1 MSRWK
6 ALPAELDPR
15 VRQLL
20 VRLRRLKDH
29 NGLTMRQLSARTG
42 YSAKSWERYLSG
54 RSVPPRDAVEAL
66 ARIGG
71 EDPTRLLA
79 LHEVA
84 VEARRDR
91 PSGAPEQAVRAH
103 AVTEP
108 AVTEPVIAEPAVTE
122 HAVTEPVMTESAL
135 SDAAEAVP
143 AAPEAVAPEPV
154 REPAPV
160 TMPTRAA
167 EGPRISR
174 RALSLALV
182 SGCVALVLAASAA
195 VLVAVRF
202 MDDGKGG
209 GPAPAG
215 HAAST
220 AAASP
225 AAKAAYSC
233 HLERIDGRW
242 YAGNS
247 RATRATVAYG
257 NSGPQVAEVQCLL
270 RRAGISP
277 GGIDGM
283 FGPLTM
289 GAVERFQRQA
299 HLDVDGI
306 AGPRTWKALRG

>member
-29 NGLTMRQLSARTG
+29 NGLTMRQLAARTG

-54 RSVPPRDAVEAL
+54 RSVPPRDAVEAM
-66 ARIGG
+66 ARICG
-71 EDPTRLLA
+71 DDAVRLLA

-84 VEARRDR
+84 VEAWRDK
-91 PSGAPEQAVRAH
+91 PSGTQEQATREQATREQSTQEQG
-103 AVTEP
+103 VTEP
-108 AVTEPVIAEPAVTE
+108 AVMEPA
-122 HAVTEPVMTESAL
+122 P
-135 SDAAEAVP
+135 SDAAPPVP
-143 AAPEAVAPEPV
+143 AGPEAVAPEPG
-154 REPAPV
+154 

-174 RALSLALV
+174 RSLSIVLV
-182 SGCVALVLAASAA
+182 AGCVALVLAASAA
-195 VLVAVRF
+195 VFVAVRF
-202 MDDGKGG
+202 VGDEKGG
-209 GPAPAG
+209 APAPAG

-225 AAKAAYSC
+225 AATKAAYRC
-233 HLERIDGRW
+233 RLERIDGRW

-247 RATRATVAYG
+247 RATDATVAYG
-257 NSGPQVAEVQCLL
+257 DSGPQVAEVQCLL

-289 GAVERFQRQA
+289 GAVERLQKQA

-306 AGPRTWKALRG
+306 AGPNTWKALRG

>member
-29 NGLTMRQLSARTG
+29 NGLTMRQLAARTG

-54 RSVPPRDAVEAL
+54 RSVPPRDAVEAM

-84 VEARRDR
+84 VAARRDR
-91 PSGAPEQAVRAH
+91 PQGAPEQDAP
-103 AVTEP
+103 EQG
-108 AVTEPVIAEPAVTE
+108 VTE
-122 HAVTEPVMTESAL
+122 HVLTETVMTDAGQ
-135 SDAAEAVP
+135 SDVA
-143 AAPEAVAPEPV
+143 AVAPVPEQ
-154 REPAPV
+154 V
-160 TMPTRAA
+160 TTSATRAA

-174 RALSLALV
+174 RALSIALV
-182 SGCVALVLAASAA
+182 SGSVALVLAASAA
-195 VLVAVRF
+195 VLVAVRI
-202 MDDGKGG
+202 MDDDKGG
-209 GPAPAG
+209 APAPAG
-215 HAAST
+215 HAAAT
-220 AAASP
+220 ASP
-225 AAKAAYSC
+225 PPATKAAYSC
-233 HLERIDGRW
+233 HLERAGGHW

-247 RATRATVAYG
+247 RATDSTVAYG
-257 NSGPQVAEVQCLL
+257 DSGPQVAEVQCLL

-306 AGPRTWKALRG
+306 VGPHTWKALRG

>member
-29 NGLTMRQLSARTG
+29 NGLTMRQLAARTG

-54 RSVPPRDAVEAL
+54 RSVPPPDAVEAL
-66 ARIGG
+66 ARICGD
-71 EDPTRLLA
+71 DPVRLLA

-84 VEARRDR
+84 VEAWRDK
-91 PSGAPEQAVRAH
+91 SAGAPEQGAPEQGVTDPSTREQAVAEP
-103 AVTEP
+103 VEMEP
-108 AVTEPVIAEPAVTE
+108 AP
-122 HAVTEPVMTESAL
+122 
-135 SDAAEAVP
+135 SDAAEPVP
-143 AAPEAVAPEPV
+143 AGPPAVAPDAEPEPV
-154 REPAPV
+154 MMA
-160 TMPTRAA
+160 THAA

-174 RALSLALV
+174 RALSVALV

-195 VLVAVRF
+195 VFVAVRF
-202 MDDGKGG
+202 AGDEKGG
-209 GPAPAG
+209 APAPAG

-220 AAASP
+220 AAGSP
-225 AAKAAYSC
+225 AATKAAYRC
-233 HLERIDGRW
+233 HLERIGGHW

-247 RATRATVAYG
+247 RATNATVAYG
-257 NSGPQVAEVQCLL
+257 DSGPQVAEVQCLL

-306 AGPRTWKALRG
+306 AGPHTWKALRG

>member
-29 NGLTMRQLSARTG
+29 NGLTMRQLAARTG

-54 RSVPPRDAVEAL
+54 RSVPPRDAVEAM

-84 VEARRDR
+84 VAARRGR
-91 PSGAPEQAVRAH
+91 PQGAPEQDAP
-103 AVTEP
+103 EQG
-108 AVTEPVIAEPAVTE
+108 VTE
-122 HAVTEPVMTESAL
+122 HVLTETVMTDAGQ
-135 SDAAEAVP
+135 SDVAAVAPVPAGAEA
-143 AAPEAVAPEPV
+143 AAPEPEQ
-154 REPAPV
+154 V
-160 TMPTRAA
+160 TTSATRAA

-174 RALSLALV
+174 RALSIALV
-182 SGCVALVLAASAA
+182 SGSVALVLAASAA
-195 VLVAVRF
+195 VLVAVRI
-202 MDDGKGG
+202 MDDDKGG
-209 GPAPAG
+209 APAPAG
-215 HAAST
+215 HAAAT
-220 AAASP
+220 ASP
-225 AAKAAYSC
+225 PPATKAAYSC
-233 HLERIDGRW
+233 HLERAGGHW

-247 RATRATVAYG
+247 RATDSTVAYG
-257 NSGPQVAEVQCLL
+257 DSGPQVAEVQCLL

-306 AGPRTWKALRG
+306 VGPHTWKALRG

>member
-29 NGLTMRQLSARTG
+29 NGLTMRQLAARTG

-54 RSVPPRDAVEAL
+54 RSVPPRDAVEAM
-66 ARIGG
+66 ARICG
-71 EDPTRLLA
+71 DDAVRLLA

-84 VEARRDR
+84 VEAWRDK
-91 PSGAPEQAVRAH
+91 PSGTQEQATREQATREQSTREQSTREQSTQEQS
-103 AVTEP
+103 AQEQGVTEP
-108 AVTEPVIAEPAVTE
+108 AVMEP
-122 HAVTEPVMTESAL
+122 AL
-135 SDAAEAVP
+135 SDAAPPVP
-143 AAPEAVAPEPV
+143 AGPEAVAPEPG
-154 REPAPV
+154 

-174 RALSLALV
+174 RSLSIALV
-182 SGCVALVLAASAA
+182 AGCVALVLAASAA
-195 VLVAVRF
+195 VFVAVRF
-202 MDDGKGG
+202 VGDEKGG
-209 GPAPAG
+209 APAPAG

-225 AAKAAYSC
+225 AATKAAYRC
-233 HLERIDGRW
+233 RLERIDGRW

-247 RATRATVAYG
+247 RATDATVAYG
-257 NSGPQVAEVQCLL
+257 DSGPQVAEVQCLL

-289 GAVERFQRQA
+289 GAVERLQKQA

-306 AGPRTWKALRG
+306 AGPNTWKALRG

>member
-1 MSRWK
+1 MNAWWGNMSRWK

-29 NGLTMRQLSARTG
+29 NGLTMRQLAARTG

-54 RSVPPRDAVEAL
+54 RSVPPPDAVEAM
-66 ARIGG
+66 ARICGD
-71 EDPTRLLA
+71 DPVRLLA

-84 VEARRDR
+84 VEAWRDK
-91 PSGAPEQAVRAH
+91 PSGAPEQGAPEQGVTDPSRREQAVAEP
-103 AVTEP
+103 VEMEP
-108 AVTEPVIAEPAVTE
+108 AP
-122 HAVTEPVMTESAL
+122 
-135 SDAAEAVP
+135 SDAAEPVP
-143 AAPEAVAPEPV
+143 AGPPAVAPEAEPEPV
-154 REPAPV
+154 MMA
-160 TMPTRAA
+160 TRAA

-174 RALSLALV
+174 RALSVALV

-195 VLVAVRF
+195 VFVAVRF
-202 MDDGKGG
+202 AGDEKGG
-209 GPAPAG
+209 APASAG
-215 HAAST
+215 LAAST
-220 AAASP
+220 AAGSP
-225 AAKAAYSC
+225 AATKAAYRC
-233 HLERIDGRW
+233 HLERIGGHW

-247 RATRATVAYG
+247 RATNATVAYG
-257 NSGPQVAEVQCLL
+257 DSGPQVAEVQCLL

-306 AGPRTWKALRG
+306 AGPHTWKALRG

>member
-29 NGLTMRQLSARTG
+29 NGLTMRQLAARTG

-54 RSVPPRDAVEAL
+54 RSVPPRDAVEAM

-84 VEARRDR
+84 VAAWRDK
-91 PSGAPEQAVRAH
+91 PPGAPEEGA
-103 AVTEP
+103 TEQG
-108 AVTEPVIAEPAVTE
+108 AAEHAVTE
-122 HAVTEPVMTESAL
+122 HALTEPVMTDAGPSA
-135 SDAAEAVP
+135 AAA
-143 AAPEAVAPEPV
+143 AAPESEQ
-154 REPAPV
+154 V
-160 TMPTRAA
+160 TTSATRAA

-174 RALSLALV
+174 RALSIALV
-182 SGCVALVLAASAA
+182 SGSVALVLAASAA
-195 VLVAVRF
+195 ALVAVRI
-202 MDDGKGG
+202 MDDDKSGA
-209 GPAPAG
+209 PAPAG
-215 HAAST
+215 HAA
-220 AAASP
+220 AAPS
-225 AAKAAYSC
+225 AATKAAYSC
-233 HLERIDGRW
+233 HLERADGHW

-247 RATRATVAYG
+247 RATDSTVAYG
-257 NSGPQVAEVQCLL
+257 DSGPQVAEVQCLL

-306 AGPRTWKALRG
+306 AGPHTWKALRG

>member
-29 NGLTMRQLSARTG
+29 NGLTMRQLAARTG

-66 ARIGG
+66 ARICGD
-71 EDPTRLLA
+71 DPVRLLA

-84 VEARRDR
+84 VEAWRDK
-91 PSGAPEQAVRAH
+91 PSSTPEQVVTEQGVTEQGAPEQGAPEQGVSDPSTREQGVA
-103 AVTEP
+103 
-108 AVTEPVIAEPAVTE
+108 
-122 HAVTEPVMTESAL
+122 EPVMMA
-135 SDAAEAVP
+135 
-143 AAPEAVAPEPV
+143 
-154 REPAPV
+154 
-160 TMPTRAA
+160 TRAA

-174 RALSLALV
+174 RAMSVALV

-195 VLVAVRF
+195 VFVAVRF
-202 MDDGKGG
+202 AGDEKGG
-209 GPAPAG
+209 APASAG
-215 HAAST
+215 LAAST
-220 AAASP
+220 AAGSP
-225 AAKAAYSC
+225 AATKAAYRC
-233 HLERIDGRW
+233 HLERIGGHW

-247 RATRATVAYG
+247 RATNATVAYG
-257 NSGPQVAEVQCLL
+257 DSGPQVAEVQCLL

-306 AGPRTWKALRG
+306 AGPHTWKALRG

>member
-29 NGLTMRQLSARTG
+29 NGLTMRQLAARTG
-42 YSAKSWERYLSG
+42 YSAKSWERYLGG
-54 RSVPPRDAVEAL
+54 RSVPPRDAVEAM

-84 VEARRDR
+84 VAAWRDR
-91 PSGAPEQAVRAH
+91 PPGAPEQDAPEEGAAEH

-108 AVTEPVIAEPAVTE
+108 ALTETVLTDAGPSAVAAVAPVPAG
-122 HAVTEPVMTESAL
+122 
-135 SDAAEAVP
+135 AEA
-143 AAPEAVAPEPV
+143 AAPEPEQ
-154 REPAPV
+154 V
-160 TMPTRAA
+160 TTSATRAA
-167 EGPRISR
+167 GGHRISR
-174 RALSLALV
+174 RALSIALV
-182 SGCVALVLAASAA
+182 SGSVALVLAASAA
-195 VLVAVRF
+195 VFMAVRI
-202 MDDGKGG
+202 MDDDKGG
-209 GPAPAG
+209 APAPAG
-215 HAAST
+215 HAST
-220 AAASP
+220 AAAPP
-225 AAKAAYSC
+225 AATKAAYSC
-233 HLERIDGRW
+233 HLERGDGHW

-247 RATRATVAYG
+247 RATDSTVAYG
-257 NSGPQVAEVQCLL
+257 DSGPQVAEVQCLL

-306 AGPRTWKALRG
+306 AGPHTWKALRG

>member
-29 NGLTMRQLSARTG
+29 NGLTMRQLAARTG
-42 YSAKSWERYLSG
+42 YSAKSWERYLGG
-54 RSVPPRDAVEAL
+54 RSVPPRDAVEAM

-84 VEARRDR
+84 VAAWRDR
-91 PSGAPEQAVRAH
+91 PLGAPEQDAPEEGAAGH

-108 AVTEPVIAEPAVTE
+108 APTETVLTDAGPSAVAAVAPVPAG
-122 HAVTEPVMTESAL
+122 
-135 SDAAEAVP
+135 AEA
-143 AAPEAVAPEPV
+143 AAPEPEQ
-154 REPAPV
+154 V
-160 TMPTRAA
+160 TTSATRAA
-167 EGPRISR
+167 GEPRISR
-174 RALSLALV
+174 RALSIALV
-182 SGCVALVLAASAA
+182 SGSVALVLAASAA
-195 VLVAVRF
+195 VFVAVRI
-202 MDDGKGG
+202 MDDDKGG
-209 GPAPAG
+209 APAPAG
-215 HAAST
+215 HAST
-220 AAASP
+220 AAAPP
-225 AAKAAYSC
+225 AATKAAYSC
-233 HLERIDGRW
+233 HLERADGHW

-247 RATRATVAYG
+247 RATDSTVAYG
-257 NSGPQVAEVQCLL
+257 DSGPQVAEVQCLL

-306 AGPRTWKALRG
+306 AGPHTWKALRG

>member
-29 NGLTMRQLSARTG
+29 NGLTMRQLAARTG
-42 YSAKSWERYLSG
+42 YSAKSWERYLGG
-54 RSVPPRDAVEAL
+54 RSVPPRDAVEAM

-84 VEARRDR
+84 VAAWRDR
-91 PSGAPEQAVRAH
+91 PPGAPEQDAPEEGAAGH

-108 AVTEPVIAEPAVTE
+108 APTETVLTDAGP
-122 HAVTEPVMTESAL
+122 SA
-135 SDAAEAVP
+135 A
-143 AAPEAVAPEPV
+143 AAPEPEQMTTS
-154 REPAPV
+154 A
-160 TMPTRAA
+160 TRAA
-167 EGPRISR
+167 GGLRISR
-174 RALSLALV
+174 RALSIALV
-182 SGCVALVLAASAA
+182 SGSVALVLAASAA
-195 VLVAVRF
+195 VFVAVRI
-202 MDDGKGG
+202 MDDDKSGA
-209 GPAPAG
+209 PAPAG
-215 HAAST
+215 HAST
-220 AAASP
+220 AAAPP
-225 AAKAAYSC
+225 AATKAAYSC
-233 HLERIDGRW
+233 HLERADGHW

-247 RATRATVAYG
+247 RATDSTVAYG
-257 NSGPQVAEVQCLL
+257 DSGPQVAEVQCLL

-306 AGPRTWKALRG
+306 AGPHTWKALRG

>member
-29 NGLTMRQLSARTG
+29 NGLTMRQLAARTG

-54 RSVPPRDAVEAL
+54 RSVPPRDAVEAM
-66 ARIGG
+66 ARICG
-71 EDPTRLLA
+71 DDTVRLLA

-84 VEARRDR
+84 VEAWRDK
-91 PSGAPEQAVRAH
+91 SAGAPERGTPEQGAW
-103 AVTEP
+103 EQG
-108 AVTEPVIAEPAVTE
+108 VTEPVVRETAP
-122 HAVTEPVMTESAL
+122 
-135 SDAAEAVP
+135 SDAAEPVP
-143 AAPEAVAPEPV
+143 AGPAAVAPEP
-154 REPAPV
+154 EPVMMA
-160 TMPTRAA
+160 TRAA

-174 RALSLALV
+174 RALSVALV

-195 VLVAVRF
+195 VFVAVRF
-202 MDDGKGG
+202 AGDEKGG
-209 GPAPAG
+209 APAPAG
-215 HAAST
+215 LAAST
-220 AAASP
+220 AAGSP
-225 AAKAAYSC
+225 AATKAAYRC
-233 HLERIDGRW
+233 HLERIGGHW

-247 RATRATVAYG
+247 RSTNATVAYG
-257 NSGPQVAEVQCLL
+257 DSGPQVAEMQCLL

-306 AGPRTWKALRG
+306 AGPHTWKALRG

>member
-29 NGLTMRQLSARTG
+29 NGLTMRQLAVRTG

-54 RSVPPRDAVEAL
+54 RSVPPRDAVEAM

-84 VEARRDR
+84 VAAWRDR
-91 PSGAPEQAVRAH
+91 PLGSPGHGAPGQGAPEEGVPEKGVPEH
-103 AVTEP
+103 
-108 AVTEPVIAEPAVTE
+108 AVTE
-122 HAVTEPVMTESAL
+122 HAPAETVTTDAGPSAV
-135 SDAAEAVP
+135 AAVAPAPAGAEA
-143 AAPEAVAPEPV
+143 AAPEPEQ
-154 REPAPV
+154 A
-160 TMPTRAA
+160 TTSATRAA

-174 RALSLALV
+174 RALSIALV
-182 SGCVALVLAASAA
+182 SGSVALVLAASAA
-195 VLVAVRF
+195 VLVAVRI
-202 MDDGKGG
+202 MDDDKGG
-209 GPAPAG
+209 APAPAG
-215 HAAST
+215 HAVST
-220 AAASP
+220 AATTP
-225 AAKAAYSC
+225 AATRAAYSC
-233 HLERIDGRW
+233 HLARADGHW

-247 RATRATVAYG
+247 RATDSTVAYG
-257 NSGPQVAEVQCLL
+257 DSGPQVAEVQCLL